1 MIFEESMVKTPRL
14 KICLLAILLAAVVLW
29 SMGRGSMD
37 VSLMDLFRPENQPLL
52 SLRFFR
58 VMLAVLI
65 GAGLGVC
72 GVALQAILRNPLAEP
87 YLLGTSSG
95 AGLGAVLAIIGGLG
109 GLALP
114 FVAFGGAWVSVI
126 LVYYLASEGG
136 RIPVP
141 SLILSGVIVAISL
154 SGIMMFLISTSSN
167 QALHGVIWW
176 LLGSL
181 QVYDPRLL
189 FFVAA
194 LVISGGILIFIL
206 AQDLN
211 AISIGEEEATHLGIS
226 VENIKKVLFVI
237 TALITG
243 ALVSVSGM
251 ISFVG
256 LIIPHMMRLIVGPNH
271 KVLVPATFLGGAAF
285 LVLCDTFARTVLSP
299 VEIPIGVVTS
309 LIGAPVFMV
318 LLKRS
323 QRV

>member
-1 MIFEESMVKTPRL
+1 MAENSKIKIF
-14 KICLLAILLAAVVLW
+14 LLLILLGVVVVW

-37 VSLMDLFRPENQPLL
+37 ISWMDLFRPENQPVLF
-52 SLRFFR
+52 LRFFR
-58 VMLAVLI
+58 VMLGVLI

-95 AGLGAVLAIIGGLG
+95 AGLGAVLAVIGGLT
-109 GLALP
+109 GLTLP
-114 FVAFGGAWVSVI
+114 FAAFIGALLSVI
-126 LVYYLASEGG
+126 LVYCLASEGG

-154 SGIMMFLISTSSN
+154 SGIMMFLISVSNN
-167 QALHGVIWW
+167 QALHGMMWW

-189 FFVAA
+189 TLVAGIVIAGGTVIFV
-194 LVISGGILIFIL
+194 L

-211 AISIGEEEATHLGIS
+211 AISVGEEEAVHLGIG
-226 VENIKKVLFVI
+226 VENIKKIIFVI
-237 TALITG
+237 TAMITG
-243 ALVSVSGM
+243 ALVAVSGM

-256 LIIPHMMRLIVGPNH
+256 LIIPHIMRLILGPNH
-271 KVLVPATFLGGAAF
+271 KVLVPATFLGGAVF
-285 LVLCDTFARTVLSP
+285 LVLCDTFARTFFSP

-309 LIGAPVFMV
+309 LIGAPIFMV